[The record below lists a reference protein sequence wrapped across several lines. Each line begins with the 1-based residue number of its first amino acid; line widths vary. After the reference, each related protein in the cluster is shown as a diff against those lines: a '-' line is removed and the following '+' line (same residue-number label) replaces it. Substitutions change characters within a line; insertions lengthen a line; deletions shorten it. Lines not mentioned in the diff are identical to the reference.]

1 MNTFGNI
8 FRVSIFG
15 ESHGPLVGVMIDGCP
30 PGIKIN
36 EEDFLSDLD
45 RRRAGPKGTTTRKEI
60 DRPEFVSG
68 VYQGVSTGA
77 PIVITTKNSNKIS
90 ADYDPLKN
98 IPRPGH
104 ADMTARNKYLGFT
117 DPRGGG
123 HFSGRLTWGLVV
135 AGTLAKKLLSPAI
148 FHAELIEVGGT
159 SDIEAAI
166 DKAIAEKDSIGG
178 IIQCNIKNLAAGI
191 GEPFFLSVESAI
203 SQIVFSVPAIKG
215 IEFGSGF
222 NAARMRG
229 SEHNDSIVDSKGTT
243 LTNNAGGINGG
254 INNGNEIYFK
264 VAVKPTSSIP
274 KTQNTIDL
282 QQNKITKLNIEGRH
296 DVCIALRIP
305 VIIESVAAIA
315 IADLKL
321 IDRGIYGDREI
332 S

>member
-8 FRVSIFG
+8 FKVSVFG

-36 EEDFLSDLD
+36 KEDFLSDLD
-45 RRRAGPKGTTTRKEI
+45 RRKAGAKGTTTRKEI
-60 DRPEFVSG
+60 DKPEFVSG
-68 VYQGVSTGA
+68 VYQGISTGA
-77 PIVITTKNSNKIS
+77 PIVITTKNNNKIS
-90 ADYDPLKN
+90 SDYDRLKN

-104 ADMTARNKYLGFT
+104 ADMTARNKYLGYT
-117 DPRGGG
+117 DSRGGG

-135 AGTLAKKLLSPAI
+135 AGTLAKKILSPAV
-148 FHAELIEVGGT
+148 FQAELIEAGG
-159 SDIEAAI
+159 SADIEAAI

-178 IIQCNIKNLAAGI
+178 IIQCNIKNLHTGI

-254 INNGNEIYFK
+254 ISNGNEIYFK
-264 VAVKPTSSIP
+264 VAVKPTSSIS
-274 KTQNTIDL
+274 KTQDTIDL
-282 QQNKITKLNIEGRH
+282 QQNKLTKLNIKGRH

-305 VIIESVAAIA
+305 VIIESVAAIVL
-315 IADLKL
+315 ADLKL
-321 IDRGIYGDREI
+321 IDRGIYGDRKT